1 MLDQLRQRLTY
12 ANVMATVAVFIAL
25 GGSSYAALQID
36 SGDIANNSVRG
47 VDVRNRTL
55 SDRDVKRN
63 GLTGRSIRESRLGR
77 VPRAREADR
86 LGGMTAADLRCEVSG
101 AEHSSSLMSA
111 SRQRHGRPF
120 HMTQRW
126 SSARLQGWRPGGPG
140 RRLPTH
146 GELRAALSGVQL
158 AAWRRA
164 HRGGLSLVG
173 KAGRRRSPRRHR
185 PGRQRDPHREHSSR
199 RQGIPLRHRPQELT
213 RCEITPTRKECD
225 VIAECSP
232 TAPGGSFRAAVPPE
246 LSCLPSRSAGR
257 LARGRRD
264 RVAADAGGAR
274 GRPARVLGC
283 RRAGGR
289 GGRGA

>member
-86 LGGMTAADLRCEVSG
+86 LGGMTAADLLLKCPEGTFLIADVCVETTPR
-101 AEHSSSLMSA
+101 SA
-111 SRQRHGRPF
+111 VPYG
-120 HMTQRW
+120 
-126 SSARLQGWRPGGPG
+126 SAVIACATTEPTRSPG
-140 RRLPTH
+140 RRLPTY

-158 AAWRRA
+158 APGGELTAEVYPVVHEPGEVDALVVTTRA
-164 HRGGLSLVG
+164 AASSY
-173 KAGRRRSPRRHR
+173 ARH
-185 PGRQRDPHREHSSR
+185 GSR
-199 RQGIPLRHRPQELT
+199 RQGIPLRHRPHGTDPMRDHANTEGV
-213 RCEITPTRKECD
+213 RCHR
-225 VIAECSP
+225 
-232 TAPGGSFRAAVPPE
+232 
-246 LSCLPSRSAGR
+246 
-257 LARGRRD
+257 
-264 RVAADAGGAR
+264 
-274 GRPARVLGC
+274 
-283 RRAGGR
+283 
-289 GGRGA
+289 